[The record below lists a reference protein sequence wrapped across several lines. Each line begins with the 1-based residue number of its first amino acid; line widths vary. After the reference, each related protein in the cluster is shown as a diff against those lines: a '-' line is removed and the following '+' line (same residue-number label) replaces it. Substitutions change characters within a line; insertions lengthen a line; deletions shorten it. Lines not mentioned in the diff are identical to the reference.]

1 MKWNNR
7 NYRPSQPQKFIKQE
21 IDIEDL
27 MRPLGEKIK
36 KGNYWLAIPNPIA
49 VNVPPPS
56 STPLPSPT
64 PTITPTRTLTPT
76 PTSSTTAT
84 PTPTNTETPTQTP
97 TPTNTETPTQTPTP
111 TLTRTPTTTPT
122 NTPTPSASPI
132 PSGTT
137 EANAYL
143 SAVVAAGG
151 TGITSTVSAATITLF
166 TSLVS
171 NGLYDGMIYM
181 YPMLGGNAAGHK
193 FNALNP
199 LDTNGAYR
207 LTFNGGWTH
216 SSSGATPNG
225 TNGYAQTYF
234 APSTLASL
242 TLSGGTLGM
251 YGPNASASNTVGMG
265 SWGPGSNGWVLYP
278 NFNSTIVGFCWEN
291 DLGTQSSAIADG
303 NGLMAFSRT
312 GTTNVNFY
320 RRGTLVST
328 NNRNAVGKTSN
339 GMFLGAGNG
348 NGSATQYSV
357 YRHQF
362 TFAHTGMTASQMST
376 LNGIIQ
382 TYQTSLGRNV
392 Y

>member
-7 NYRPSQPQKFIKQE
+7 NYRTPKPEKFIKQE

-56 STPLPSPT
+56 STPSSSPTPTPTTTITPT

-97 TPTNTETPTQTPTP
+97 TPT
-111 TLTRTPTTTPT
+111 LTSTPTTTPT
-122 NTPTPSASPI
+122 NTPTPSSSPI

-137 EANAYL
+137 QANAYL

-225 TNGYAQTYF
+225 TNAYAQTYF

-242 TLSGGTLGM
+242 T
-251 YGPNASASNTVGMG
+251 N
-265 SWGPGSNGWVLYP
+265 
-278 NFNSTIVGFCWEN
+278 
-291 DLGTQSSAIADG
+291 
-303 NGLMAFSRT
+303 
-312 GTTNVNFY
+312 
-320 RRGTLVST
+320 
-328 NNRNAVGKTSN
+328 
-339 GMFLGAGNG
+339 
-348 NGSATQYSV
+348 
-357 YRHQF
+357 
-362 TFAHTGMTASQMST
+362 
-376 LNGIIQ
+376 
-382 TYQTSLGRNV
+382 
-392 Y
+392 

>member
-1 MKWNNR
+1 
-7 NYRPSQPQKFIKQE
+7 
-21 IDIEDL
+21 L
-27 MRPLGEKIK
+27 
-36 KGNYWLAIPNPIA
+36 
-49 VNVPPPS
+49 
-56 STPLPSPT
+56 TPT
-64 PTITPTRTLTPT
+64 PTKTLTPT
-76 PTSSTTAT
+76 PTPTDSRACRTYTLQPSGFGVCTTFTWTNCDGTPGTLIFCFGGSSNICAKQGSVVITEGTGTITDIGTCPLPT
-84 PTPTNTETPTQTP
+84 PTPTATS
-97 TPTNTETPTQTPTP
+97 
-111 TLTRTPTTTPT
+111 TLTPTPTTTPT
-122 NTPTPSASPI
+122 NTPNPTSTPTQTNTPTPSSTPPA
-132 PSGTT
+132 SGTT
-137 EANAYL
+137 QAQAYL
-143 SAVVAAGG
+143 SAVVSAGG

-225 TNGYAQTYF
+225 TNGYANTYF

-242 TLSGGTLGM
+242 TISGGTLGM
-251 YGPNASASNTVGMG
+251 YGPNATAVNKAGMG

-303 NGLMAFSRT
+303 NGLIAFSRT
-312 GTTNVNFY
+312 GSTNVNFY
-320 RRGTLVST
+320 RRGALVST
-328 NNRNAVGKTSN
+328 NNRTALGKTSN
-339 GMFLGAGNG
+339 VMYLGAGNG
-348 NGSATQYSV
+348 NGSDTQHST

-362 TFAHTGMTASQMST
+362 TFAHTGMTGSQMAT
-376 LNGIIQ
+376 LDSIIQ